1 MNDHPRDSPI
11 DLPLRGPGGAPEPTR
26 RRFDSGPDWSG
37 ERYVRK
43 APPPRGSRGP
53 LWFLLLLL
61 AAGAGAYFYFRPTP
75 ATPAFDTPGLEWRE
89 QRVGGAAD
97 PQVVTVTNAG
107 ERPMR
112 LDTVAIAGEH
122 PEDFE
127 VVREACT
134 GAVQQPNESCTLEI
148 RFTPQAVGLRNGI
161 LDLTGNLAWR
171 APDLPLAGVGIAPR
185 VTLEPESLAFGEQPV
200 TRTSESSLIRFVN
213 AGSDTLEVRAISLA
227 GNHPADFVL
236 EERCS
241 GKTFGPDERCAF
253 RVSFRPRAAG
263 PRTAEVQIDSDVPGG
278 APRAVLSGNGSW
290 SGPAFTAEPSELAFG
305 DQRTGRESRP
315 RPLELV
321 NRTAEA
327 RTAPG
332 LLAPAAGSGFRISG
346 GDCAGALVAPGESCR
361 VELAFA
367 PQVEGSARGELTV
380 ELGGSPLH
388 VDLSGRG
395 VAPALAIDQ
404 RRLDFGDLRLGLE
417 GAPLRLAMTNSGN
430 AALAIG
436 GIELAGKDAASF
448 HVGRDGCSKTSLA
461 PAKSCTVELGFSPR
475 REGSHTASLTVPSD
489 AEGEAERVELS
500 GRGTRSFLSVRPSEL
515 AFGTVVRGEAGQ
527 ADLQIS
533 NRGTAR
539 LHVQGLRTEGP
550 AADDYRITRIGCRL
564 DEGLA
569 PGESCSLDLQF
580 RPAADGARLATLIVL
595 HDGAEGQ
602 REVTMGGIGAPPL
615 PSFSVTPGELRFAA
629 TAAGTRS
636 AIQTVRVLNNG
647 KGFLEIREVTLA
659 GAQAE
664 SFQIVAGTCEG
675 APRIAPGSECTVGV
689 RFYPQSTGE
698 KQAELSVRH
707 NAPEGRGRVHLEGEG
722 Q

>member
-1 MNDHPRDSPI
+1 LNDHPPNSPI

-43 APPPRGSRGP
+43 APPPRGSRGL
-53 LWFLLLLL
+53 LWLLLLL
-61 AAGAGAYFYFRPTP
+61 LVAGGAAYFYFRPRP
-75 ATPAFDTPGLEWRE
+75 ATPAFAPPGLESGE
-89 QRVGGAAD
+89 QRVGGAGD

-112 LDTVAIAGEH
+112 LDAVAVAGGH

-134 GAVQQPNESCTLEI
+134 GAVQQPGESCTVEI
-148 RFTPQAVGLRNGI
+148 RFTPREVGLRSAI

-171 APDLPLAGVGIAPR
+171 APNLPLAGVGIAPR
-185 VTLEPESLAFGEQPV
+185 VTLDPESVDFGEQAV
-200 TRTSESSLIRFVN
+200 TQTSESSLVRFVN
-213 AGSDTLEVRAISLA
+213 AGSDTLEVRGISLA
-227 GNHPADFVL
+227 GEHPADFVL
-236 EERCS
+236 EDRCS
-241 GKTFGPDERCAF
+241 GRIFGPEERCAF

-263 PRTAEVQIDSDVPGG
+263 LRVAEVRIESDAPGG
-278 APRAVLSGNGSW
+278 APRAALSGRGSW
-290 SGPAFTAEPSELAFG
+290 SGPAFTTEPAQLAFG

-315 RPLELV
+315 RPLELI

-327 RTAPG
+327 RSAPG

-346 GDCAGALVAPGESCR
+346 GNCAGAMVAPGESCR

-367 PQVEGSARGELTV
+367 PEAGGSARGELTI
-380 ELGGSPLH
+380 ELGGSSLH

-395 VAPALAIDQ
+395 VAPALSLEKS
-404 RRLDFGDLRLGLE
+404 RLDFGDLRLGLE
-417 GAPLRLAMTNSGN
+417 GAPLRLAMTNSGSS
-430 AALAIG
+430 ALALG
-436 GIELAGKDAASF
+436 GIGLTGKDAESF
-448 HVGRDGCSKTSLA
+448 HIGRDGCSKASLA
-461 PAKSCTVELGFSPR
+461 PAKSCSVELGFSPR
-475 REGSHTASLTVPSD
+475 REGSHAASLTVPSD
-489 AEGEAERVELS
+489 AGAEAEAVELS

-515 AFGTVVRGEAGQ
+515 AFGAVIRGESGEAS
-527 ADLQIS
+527 LEIS

-602 REVTMGGIGAPPL
+602 REVAMGGIGAPPL

-629 TAAGTRS
+629 TVAGTRS
-636 AIQTVRVLNNG
+636 AIQTVRVLNKG

-659 GAQAE
+659 GAEAE
-664 SFQIVAGTCEG
+664 DFQIVAGTCEG

-689 RFYPQSTGE
+689 RFYPQSAGA

-707 NAPEGRGRVHLEGEG
+707 NAPEGRGRVRLEGDG

>member
-1 MNDHPRDSPI
+1 
-11 DLPLRGPGGAPEPTR
+11 
-26 RRFDSGPDWSG
+26 
-37 ERYVRK
+37 VRK
-43 APPPRGSRGP
+43 TPPPRGSRGP
-53 LWFLLLLL
+53 LWLLLFLLV
-61 AAGAGAYFYFRPTP
+61 AGTVAYFYLRPTP
-75 ATPAFDTPGLEWRE
+75 ATPAFDPPGLEWGE
-89 QRVGGAAD
+89 QRVGGAGD

-112 LDTVAIAGEH
+112 IETVGTAGEQ
-122 PEDFE
+122 PQDFE
-127 VVREACT
+127 VVRDDCT
-134 GAVQQPNESCTLEI
+134 GAAQEPGESCTLEI
-148 RFTPQAVGLRNGI
+148 RFTPQAVGLRNAA

-171 APDLPLAGVGIAPR
+171 GPDLLLSGVGIAPR
-185 VTLEPESLAFGEQPV
+185 VILDPEGVAFGDQAV
-200 TRTSESSLIRFVN
+200 TQISESSLVRFVN
-213 AGSDTLEVRAISLA
+213 AGTDTLEVRGIALV
-227 GNHPADFVL
+227 GDHPADFLL
-236 EERCS
+236 EDRCS
-241 GKTFGPDERCAF
+241 GRTFGPDERCAF

-263 PRTAEVQIDSDVPGG
+263 PRAAEVQIDSDAPGG
-278 APRAVLSGNGSW
+278 APRATLSGNGLW
-290 SGPAFTAEPSELAFG
+290 NGPAFTAEPAQLDFG
-305 DQRTGRESRP
+305 DQRIGRASRP
-315 RPLELV
+315 RPLELI

-327 RTAPG
+327 RAAPG
-332 LLAPAAGSGFRISG
+332 LLAPAAGSGFRVSG
-346 GDCAGALVAPGESCR
+346 GNCAGATVAPGESCR

-367 PQVEGSARGELTV
+367 PDAEGSARGELTV

-395 VAPALAIDQ
+395 VAPALALENS
-404 RRLDFGDLRLGLE
+404 RLDFGDLRLGLE

-436 GIELAGKDAASF
+436 GIGLTGKDAASF
-448 HVGRDGCSKTSLA
+448 HVGRDGCSNASLA

-475 REGSHTASLTVPSD
+475 REGAHAASLAVPSD
-489 AEGEAERVELS
+489 ASPEAETVELS

-515 AFGTVVRGEAGQ
+515 AFGTVIRGEAG
-527 ADLQIS
+527 AASLEIS

-550 AADDYRITRIGCRL
+550 AAEDYRITRIGCRL

-580 RPAADGARLATLIVL
+580 QPAADGARLATLIVL

-602 REVTMGGIGAPPL
+602 REVTMSGIGAPPL
-615 PSFSVTPGELRFAA
+615 PSFAVSPGELRFAE

-636 AIQTVRVLNNG
+636 AIQTVRVLNHG

-659 GAQAE
+659 GPQAAD
-664 SFQIVAGTCEG
+664 FQIVAGTCEG
-675 APRIAPGSECTVGV
+675 APRIAPGSECTIGV
-689 RFYPQSTGE
+689 RFYPHSAGT

-707 NAPEGRGRVHLEGEG
+707 NAPEGRGRVRLNGKG